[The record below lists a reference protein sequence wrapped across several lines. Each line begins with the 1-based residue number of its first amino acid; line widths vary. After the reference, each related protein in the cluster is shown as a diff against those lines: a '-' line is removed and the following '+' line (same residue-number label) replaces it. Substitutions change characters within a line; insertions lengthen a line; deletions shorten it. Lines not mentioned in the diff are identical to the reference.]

1 MNFTDWIGFLG
12 VFQILLAYVL
22 NVVGEIKN
30 THIIFILL
38 NLTGASMACLASVL
52 LNYWPFIIL
61 EAVWTLVSLYSLLK
75 YRKTSIRLS
84 QKN

>member
-22 NVVGEIKN
+22 NALGKTSN
-30 THIIFILL
+30 KSLLFILL
-38 NLTGASMACLASVL
+38 NFIGATMACIASIL

-61 EAVWTLVSLYSLLK
+61 EDIWSLVSLYSLVVHLK
-75 YRKTSIRLS
+75 SP
-84 QKN
+84 

>member
-22 NVVGEIKN
+22 NVTERVSNKSF
-30 THIIFILL
+30 IFLIL
-38 NLTGASMACLASVL
+38 NLSGATMACIASVF

-61 EAVWTLVSLYSLLK
+61 EGIWALVSLYSLMA
-75 YRKTSIRLS
+75 YFRNR
-84 QKN
+84 